1 MLKEL
6 KSFKK
11 AKLMVTVLLENQF
24 VECQH
29 KRSWKQDENSLKN
42 TTDLCLFH
50 AVVSEYWD
58 LEY

>member
-29 KRSWKQDENSLKN
+29 KRSWKQDENSFKN

-50 AVVSEYWD
+50 AVV